1 MKQENNLL
9 AWGLLLI
16 LALIWGSSFILIKRG
31 LDVYSAGEVGAL
43 RIISASVVLLPF
55 AISRLKALKRKHWL
69 LLFCV
74 GMFGSFLPAFLFAKA
89 QTNLPSSVAG
99 IINALTPLFTMIL
112 GALFFTQ
119 RVNARTVLGL
129 VIGFSGTLAL
139 ILAGS
144 GGEVKEFNFYAL
156 YVVLATIFYGAN
168 LNIIKF
174 RIPDLT
180 ARTITSIS
188 LMIVGPAA
196 AVYLFVFTDFIQTV
210 RHAEGAAYSLGAV
223 VLLGVMGTAFALILF
238 NQLVKITSPI
248 FTSSVTYII
257 PIIAVLWGILDGEEL
272 YPGHYAGLVLII
284 AGVYLA
290 NSSRTINKQQAK
302 EKPM

>member
-1 MKQENNLL
+1 MIKNTNLL

-31 LDVYSAGEVGAL
+31 LDVFSAGEVGAI
-43 RIISASVVLLPF
+43 RIISASLFLLPF
-55 AISRLKALKRKHWL
+55 ALNRLKLLRKRHWL
-69 LLFCV
+69 LLLCV

-99 IINALTPLFTMIL
+99 ILNALTPLFTMIL

-119 RVNARTVLGL
+119 RFNARTIIGL
-129 VIGFSGTLAL
+129 LVGFLGTLAL

-144 GGEVKEFNFYAL
+144 GGEIAEFNFYAL
-156 YVVLATIFYGAN
+156 YVILATIFYGAN
-168 LNIIKF
+168 LNLIKF
-174 RIPDLT
+174 KIPDLT

-188 LMIVGPAA
+188 LMIVGPLAT
-196 AVYLFVFTDFIQTV
+196 VYLFSFTGFIHKVQ
-210 RHAEGAAYSLGAV
+210 HAEGAMFSLGAV
-223 VLLGVMGTAFALILF
+223 VTLGVLGTAIALILF

-248 FTSSVTYII
+248 FTSSVTYLI

-272 YPGHYAGLVLII
+272 YPGHYVGLFLII
-284 AGVYLA
+284 LGVYLS
-290 NSSRTINKQQAK
+290 NLSR
-302 EKPM
+302 KPRVNP